1 MVLSAKRFISVDG
14 AKRTNAYKE
23 VFYFN
28 YEVKD
33 LEITKEMH
41 NYYSTLKTTNRSLG
55 SYVDWE
61 KIEKNTNK
69 HKVNLNLLNY
79 FTGVKNLTDLKL
91 KIKTIFEQNKS
102 DIFDSLEILIAK
114 RDKSSENDRQYIDE
128 LTQEINEYSF
138 SSENEVFSFMKGT
151 KLINLFQ
158 NVNNL
163 QDYVFGIEVGMDTNA
178 RKNRGGKIMEHTIE
192 NLLKEQGIKY
202 ETQKHLKNI
211 KELSVNSKKIK
222 RVDFYFEL
230 NNKKYLIESTFYNSP
245 GSKISETMNSFV
257 DFTNKIENT
266 NFEVIWVSDGPGM
279 KTIKN
284 LVKEQWNN
292 VNLMNIYQFSKFIKI

>member
-1 MVLSAKRFISVDG
+1 
-14 AKRTNAYKE
+14 
-23 VFYFN
+23 
-28 YEVKD
+28 
-33 LEITKEMH
+33 
-41 NYYSTLKTTNRSLG
+41 
-55 SYVDWE
+55 
-61 KIEKNTNK
+61 
-69 HKVNLNLLNY
+69 
-79 FTGVKNLTDLKL
+79 
-91 KIKTIFEQNKS
+91 
-102 DIFDSLEILIAK
+102 
-114 RDKSSENDRQYIDE
+114 
-128 LTQEINEYSF
+128 
-138 SSENEVFSFMKGT
+138 
-151 KLINLFQ
+151 
-158 NVNNL
+158 
-163 QDYVFGIEVGMDTNA
+163 
-178 RKNRGGKIMEHTIE
+178 MEHTIE

-222 RVDFYFEL
+222 CVDFYFEL
-230 NNKKYLIESTFYNSP
+230 NNKKYLIESTFYNSG